1 MEFFSSLFS
10 REGVISILL
19 AITISLI
26 LVFLLKNK
34 GIKHISKTKSVL
46 IVILGSILYG
56 VVSLIGFPV
65 SPNTYFRI
73 SIAILTIL
81 GTLFGPLIGFLVGF
95 IGHVIN
101 DTLIWNSVW
110 WSWVFI
116 SGILGLFAG
125 LINLDSD
132 FNITSG
138 DIRSK
143 HMIKMYLL
151 ALISI
156 FVAGFIAF
164 LGDTILYRE
173 PASIVWIEIII
184 VSISNYVVIALLGIP
199 SILFIANRYTL
210 LINILNKNNPNV

>member
-1 MEFFSSLFS
+1 MEFFSSIIS

-19 AITISLI
+19 AIVISI
-26 LVFLLKNK
+26 FLVYLLKNK
-34 GIKHISKTKSVL
+34 GIKHRFNMKSIL
-46 IVILGSILYG
+46 IVILGGILYG

-65 SPNTYFRI
+65 SPNTSFRI
-73 SIAILTIL
+73 SIALLTIF

-101 DTLIWNSVW
+101 DTLTWGSVW

-116 SGILGLFAG
+116 SGIMGLFAG

-132 FNITSG
+132 FNIQSS
-138 DIRSK
+138 DIKSK
-143 HMIKMYLL
+143 HIIKMYLL
-151 ALISI
+151 SLISI

-164 LGDTILYRE
+164 LGDIILYKE

-184 VSISNYVVIALLGIP
+184 VSISNYLVIALLGIP
-199 SILFIANRYTL
+199 SILFITKRY
-210 LINILNKNNPNV
+210 KR